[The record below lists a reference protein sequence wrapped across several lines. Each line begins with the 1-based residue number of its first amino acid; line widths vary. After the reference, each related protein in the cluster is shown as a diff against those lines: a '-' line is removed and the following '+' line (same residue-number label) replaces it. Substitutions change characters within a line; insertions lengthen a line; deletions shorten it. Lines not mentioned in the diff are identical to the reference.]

1 MSVLPG
7 GLRVCVES
15 VPQYGRGLAAVALT
29 VAAGGDDDPAGR
41 HGTAHLVEHLMFPRS
56 GGSSA
61 DPAGEGYAALVAGA
75 GGVCNAETHRDHT
88 VFHTTVPAELLPDA
102 LAWEAG
108 RLLGFAPTEAVIRTE
123 TDVIGEEIR
132 GAGDAGRY
140 WESALGA
147 LYPGSRDSFGTQAEL
162 AGITAGEVEAFFR
175 SHYTAPRMVLSV
187 VGDVDPA
194 RVMAVVREVF
204 GGVGVSR
211 AAGEF
216 RAAGE
221 SRAAVVARAAEGI
234 RVAGEVRAAE
244 EARVA
249 EAPRTARETRAAE
262 APRVTGEVR
271 LAEAPRAARESRAAE
286 EARAAGEVRTA
297 EQTRAAEAPR
307 AAKEIRAAE
316 APRVAGEV
324 RAAEE
329 ARVARGIRAAEQTH
343 AARKIRAAGEARVAE
358 APRTARETRA
368 AEAPR
373 AAAEILTA
381 PLPAARPGVAVGH
394 PLPDPVADRP
404 AYLAQA
410 VLAQVLGRSRLPA
423 LARSARDGHRLTSAT
438 VTCGYHGQWLASA
451 APDLTLAVLGRAPGT
466 EVGAAVDIWRS
477 VLRAV
482 ADGPLPEAEHR
493 RAVNSLL
500 VAWHR
505 QADSLPT
512 RAVALG
518 RDALLLPGS
527 AGPDA
532 LPAELRRTTPAEVA
546 AAARA
551 LLEGP
556 VTVTELASRAGTELA
571 PQKGTVG

>member
-56 GGSSA
+56 GGGSA

-88 VFHTTVPAELLPDA
+88 VFHTTVPAESLPDA
-102 LAWEAG
+102 LAWEAR
-108 RLLGFAPTEAVIRTE
+108 RLLGFAPTEGVIRTE

-147 LYPGSRDSFGTQAEL
+147 LYPGSRDSFGTAAEL

-175 SHYTAPRMVLSV
+175 AHYTAPRMVLSV

-194 RVMAVVREVF
+194 GVMGVVGEVF
-204 GGVGVSR
+204 RGVGMPGAAGEARTAEAARAAREIR
-211 AAGEF
+211 AAGE
-216 RAAGE
+216 G
-221 SRAAVVARAAEGI
+221 RAAE
-234 RVAGEVRAAE
+234 A
-244 EARVA
+244 
-249 EAPRTARETRAAE
+249 TRAAE
-262 APRVTGEVR
+262 QT
-271 LAEAPRAARESRAAE
+271 
-286 EARAAGEVRTA
+286 RTA
-297 EQTRAAEAPR
+297 TETGAAT
-307 AAKEIRAAE
+307 EIRAAE
-316 APRVAGEV
+316 APR
-324 RAAEE
+324 
-329 ARVARGIRAAEQTH
+329 
-343 AARKIRAAGEARVAE
+343 
-358 APRTARETRA
+358 TATETR
-368 AEAPR
+368 
-373 AAAEILTA
+373 TA

-404 AYLAQA
+404 DYLAQA

-482 ADGPLPEAEHR
+482 AEGPLPEAEHR

-518 RDALLLPGS
+518 RHALLLPGS

-556 VTVTELASRAGTELA
+556 VTVTELAPQADTEFA

>member
-1 MSVLPG
+1 MSPSVSVLPG

-56 GGSSA
+56 GREGSA

-108 RLLGFAPTEAVIRTE
+108 RLLGFAPTEDVIRTE

-147 LYPGSRDSFGTQAEL
+147 LYPGSRDSFGTAAEL

-175 SHYTAPRMVLSV
+175 AHYTAPRMVLSV

-204 GGVGVSR
+204 GGVGVTGV
-211 AAGEF
+211 AGE
-216 RAAGE
+216 
-221 SRAAVVARAAEGI
+221 ARAAEGI
-234 RVAGEVRAAE
+234 RA
-244 EARVA
+244 ARVA
-249 EAPRTARETRAAE
+249 
-262 APRVTGEVR
+262 RV
-271 LAEAPRAARESRAAE
+271 
-286 EARAAGEVRTA
+286 AGEVRTA
-297 EQTRAAEAPR
+297 EETRT
-307 AAKEIRAAE
+307 
-316 APRVAGEV
+316 AG
-324 RAAEE
+324 
-329 ARVARGIRAAEQTH
+329 QTH
-343 AARKIRAAGEARVAE
+343 TAR
-358 APRTARETRA
+358 APRTAT
-368 AEAPR
+368 
-373 AAAEILTA
+373 EIRTA

-394 PLPDPVADRP
+394 PLPDPVAERP

-556 VTVTELASRAGTELA
+556 VTVTELA
-571 PQKGTVG
+571 PQKGAVG

>member
-1 MSVLPG
+1 MSPKLSVLPG
-7 GLRVCVES
+7 GLRVCVEA

-56 GGSSA
+56 GREGPA
-61 DPAGEGYAALVAGA
+61 EPAGEGYAALVAGA
-75 GGVCNAETHRDHT
+75 GGICNAETHRDHT

-102 LAWEAG
+102 LSWEAS
-108 RLLGFAPTEAVIRTE
+108 RLLGFAPTEDVIRTE

-147 LYPGSRDSFGTQAEL
+147 LYPGSRDSFGTPAEL

-175 SHYTAPRMVLSV
+175 SHYTAPRMALSV

-194 RVMAVVREVF
+194 RVLAVVREVF
-204 GGVGVSR
+204 AGVGTPEGHASTGALPPPGAARPLPVARREIRREVR
-211 AAGEF
+211 AAGEI
-216 RAAGE
+216 RAAG
-221 SRAAVVARAAEGI
+221 VA
-234 RVAGEVRAAE
+234 
-244 EARVA
+244 
-249 EAPRTARETRAAE
+249 RTARE
-262 APRVTGEVR
+262 P
-271 LAEAPRAARESRAAE
+271 
-286 EARAAGEVRTA
+286 
-297 EQTRAAEAPR
+297 
-307 AAKEIRAAE
+307 
-316 APRVAGEV
+316 
-324 RAAEE
+324 
-329 ARVARGIRAAEQTH
+329 RAAEQTH
-343 AARKIRAAGEARVAE
+343 AAREIRTAEEARVAGVRTAEETRAAEQTHAAREPRAAEAPRSAREIRTAEAPRSAREPRTAREPRAAE
-358 APRTARETRA
+358 APRTAT
-368 AEAPR
+368 
-373 AAAEILTA
+373 EIRTA
-381 PLPAARPGVAVGH
+381 PLPAVRPGVAVGH

-404 AYLAQA
+404 AYLAHA
-410 VLAQVLGRSRLPA
+410 VLAQVLGRSRLSA
-423 LARSARDGHRLTSAT
+423 LARSVRDGHRLTSAT

-451 APDLTLAVLGRAPGT
+451 APDLTLAALGRAPGT

-518 RDALLLPGS
+518 RDALLLPRS

-532 LPAELRRTTPAEVA
+532 LPAELRRTTPAEVV

-556 VTVTELASRAGTELA
+556 VTVTELA

>member
-15 VPQYGRGLAAVALT
+15 VPQHGRGLAAVALT

-56 GGSSA
+56 GGGCA
-61 DPAGEGYAALVAGA
+61 DPTGEGFAALVAGA

-88 VFHTTVPAELLPDA
+88 VFHTTVPAESLPDA
-102 LAWEAG
+102 LAWEAR
-108 RLLGFAPTEAVIRTE
+108 RLLGFAPTEDVIRTE

-132 GAGDAGRY
+132 GAGDAGRS

-147 LYPGSRDSFGTQAEL
+147 LYPGSRDSFGTAAEL

-175 SHYTAPRMVLSV
+175 AHYTARRMVLSV

-194 RVMAVVREVF
+194 GVMAVVGEVF
-204 GGVGVSR
+204 GGVGVIR
-211 AAGEF
+211 VAGEF
-216 RAAGE
+216 RAAE
-221 SRAAVVARAAEGI
+221 
-234 RVAGEVRAAE
+234 
-244 EARVA
+244 
-249 EAPRTARETRAAE
+249 ETRAAGE
-262 APRVTGEVR
+262 PRP
-271 LAEAPRAARESRAAE
+271 AS
-286 EARAAGEVRTA
+286 
-297 EQTRAAEAPR
+297 
-307 AAKEIRAAE
+307 EIR
-316 APRVAGEV
+316 
-324 RAAEE
+324 
-329 ARVARGIRAAEQTH
+329 
-343 AARKIRAAGEARVAE
+343 
-358 APRTARETRA
+358 
-368 AEAPR
+368 
-373 AAAEILTA
+373 TA

-394 PLPDPVADRP
+394 PLPDAVADRP

-466 EVGAAVDIWRS
+466 EVDAAVGIWRS

-482 ADGPLPEAEHR
+482 AEGPLPEAEHR

-546 AAARA
+546 AAARV

-556 VTVTELASRAGTELA
+556 VTVTELAPQTRTVPAARARTVQPARADTELA

>member
-56 GGSSA
+56 GGGSA
-61 DPAGEGYAALVAGA
+61 DPTGEGYAALVAGA

-88 VFHTTVPAELLPDA
+88 VFHTTVPAESLPDA
-102 LAWEAG
+102 LAWEAR
-108 RLLGFAPTEAVIRTE
+108 RLLGFAPTEDVIRTE

-132 GAGDAGRY
+132 GAGDAGRS

-147 LYPGSRDSFGTQAEL
+147 LYPGSRDSFGTAAEL

-175 SHYTAPRMVLSV
+175 AHYTARRMVLSV

-194 RVMAVVREVF
+194 GVMAVVRAVF
-204 GGVGVSR
+204 AGVGV
-211 AAGEF
+211 
-216 RAAGE
+216 
-221 SRAAVVARAAEGI
+221 I
-234 RVAGEVRAAE
+234 RVAGEAGAAE
-244 EARVA
+244 
-249 EAPRTARETRAAE
+249 
-262 APRVTGEVR
+262 G
-271 LAEAPRAARESRAAE
+271 
-286 EARAAGEVRTA
+286 
-297 EQTRAAEAPR
+297 
-307 AAKEIRAAE
+307 
-316 APRVAGEV
+316 
-324 RAAEE
+324 
-329 ARVARGIRAAEQTH
+329 
-343 AARKIRAAGEARVAE
+343 IRAAGEARA
-358 APRTARETRA
+358 AREIR
-368 AEAPR
+368 
-373 AAAEILTA
+373 TA
-381 PLPAARPGVAVGH
+381 PLPSGRPGVAVGH

-466 EVGAAVDIWRS
+466 EVDAAVGIWRS

-482 ADGPLPEAEHR
+482 AEGPLPEAEHR

-556 VTVTELASRAGTELA
+556 ATVTELAPQARTVPTARAHTVLTARAGTELAPQARTVPIARAGTELA

>member
-56 GGSSA
+56 GGGSA
-61 DPAGEGYAALVAGA
+61 DPTGEGYAALVAGA

-88 VFHTTVPAELLPDA
+88 VFHTTVPAESLPDA
-102 LAWEAG
+102 LAWEAR
-108 RLLGFAPTEAVIRTE
+108 RLLGFAPTEDVIRTE

-132 GAGDAGRY
+132 GAGDAGRS

-147 LYPGSRDSFGTQAEL
+147 LYPGSRDSFGTAAEL

-175 SHYTAPRMVLSV
+175 AHYTARRMVLSV

-194 RVMAVVREVF
+194 GVMAVVRAVF
-204 GGVGVSR
+204 AGVGV
-211 AAGEF
+211 
-216 RAAGE
+216 
-221 SRAAVVARAAEGI
+221 I
-234 RVAGEVRAAE
+234 RVAGEAGAAE
-244 EARVA
+244 
-249 EAPRTARETRAAE
+249 
-262 APRVTGEVR
+262 G
-271 LAEAPRAARESRAAE
+271 
-286 EARAAGEVRTA
+286 
-297 EQTRAAEAPR
+297 
-307 AAKEIRAAE
+307 
-316 APRVAGEV
+316 
-324 RAAEE
+324 
-329 ARVARGIRAAEQTH
+329 
-343 AARKIRAAGEARVAE
+343 IRAAGEAR
-358 APRTARETRA
+358 TAREIR
-368 AEAPR
+368 
-373 AAAEILTA
+373 TA
-381 PLPAARPGVAVGH
+381 PLPSGRPGVAVGH

-466 EVGAAVDIWRS
+466 EVDAAVGIWRS

-482 ADGPLPEAEHR
+482 AEGPLPEAEHR

-556 VTVTELASRAGTELA
+556 ATVTELAPQARTVPTARAHTVLTARAGTELAPQARTVPIARAGTELA

>member
-1 MSVLPG
+1 MSPSVTVLPG

-56 GGSSA
+56 GREGSA

-108 RLLGFAPTEAVIRTE
+108 RLLGFAPTEDVIRTE

-147 LYPGSRDSFGTQAEL
+147 LYPGSRDSFGTTAEL

-175 SHYTAPRMVLSV
+175 AHYTAPRMVLSV

-194 RVMAVVREVF
+194 RVVAVVREVF
-204 GGVGVSR
+204 AGVVR
-211 AAGEF
+211 T
-216 RAAGE
+216 
-221 SRAAVVARAAEGI
+221 AEE
-234 RVAGEVRAAE
+234 ARAAE

-249 EAPRTARETRAAE
+249 GA
-262 APRVTGEVR
+262 
-271 LAEAPRAARESRAAE
+271 
-286 EARAAGEVRTA
+286 VRTA
-297 EQTRAAEAPR
+297 EETRA
-307 AAKEIRAAE
+307 
-316 APRVAGEV
+316 
-324 RAAEE
+324 
-329 ARVARGIRAAEQTH
+329 
-343 AARKIRAAGEARVAE
+343 AE

-373 AAAEILTA
+373 AATEIRTA

-394 PLPDPVADRP
+394 PLPDPVAERP

-505 QADSLPT
+505 QDDSLPT

-532 LPAELRRTTPAEVA
+532 LPAALRRTTPAEVA

-556 VTVTELASRAGTELA
+556 VTVTELA

>member
-1 MSVLPG
+1 MSPSVSVLPG

-56 GGSSA
+56 GREGSA

-108 RLLGFAPTEAVIRTE
+108 RLLGFAPTEDVIRTE

-147 LYPGSRDSFGTQAEL
+147 LYPGSRDSFGTAAEL

-175 SHYTAPRMVLSV
+175 AHYTAPRMVLSV

-204 GGVGVSR
+204 GGVGVIGVAGVARVAEGIR
-211 AAGEF
+211 AA
-216 RAAGE
+216 RVARVAGE
-221 SRAAVVARAAEGI
+221 SRTAEQTHAAREIRAVGKI
-234 RVAGEVRAAE
+234 RTAE
-244 EARVA
+244 EARTA
-249 EAPRTARETRAAE
+249 EAPRTARDI
-262 APRVTGEVR
+262 
-271 LAEAPRAARESRAAE
+271 
-286 EARAAGEVRTA
+286 RTA
-297 EQTRAAEAPR
+297 EQTHTARAPR
-307 AAKEIRAAE
+307 AATEIR
-316 APRVAGEV
+316 
-324 RAAEE
+324 
-329 ARVARGIRAAEQTH
+329 
-343 AARKIRAAGEARVAE
+343 
-358 APRTARETRA
+358 
-368 AEAPR
+368 
-373 AAAEILTA
+373 TA

-532 LPAELRRTTPAEVA
+532 LPAELRRTTPAEVS

-556 VTVTELASRAGTELA
+556 VTVTELA

>member
-1 MSVLPG
+1 MTPSVTVLPG

-56 GGSSA
+56 GREGSA

-108 RLLGFAPTEAVIRTE
+108 RLLGFAPTEDVIRTE

-147 LYPGSRDSFGTQAEL
+147 LYPGSRDSFGTAAEL

-175 SHYTAPRMVLSV
+175 AHYTAPRMVLSV

-204 GGVGVSR
+204 GGVGVIGVAGEAR
-211 AAGEF
+211 AAG
-216 RAAGE
+216 
-221 SRAAVVARAAEGI
+221 VA
-234 RVAGEVRAAE
+234 RVAGEVRT
-244 EARVA
+244 A
-249 EAPRTARETRAAE
+249 EAPRTARD
-262 APRVTGEVR
+262 
-271 LAEAPRAARESRAAE
+271 
-286 EARAAGEVRTA
+286 
-297 EQTRAAEAPR
+297 
-307 AAKEIRAAE
+307 
-316 APRVAGEV
+316 
-324 RAAEE
+324 
-329 ARVARGIRAAEQTH
+329 IRAAEQTH
-343 AARKIRAAGEARVAE
+343 AARETRTAGETH
-358 APRTARETRA
+358 TARAPRA

-373 AAAEILTA
+373 AATEIRTA

-394 PLPDPVADRP
+394 PLPDPVAERP

-556 VTVTELASRAGTELA
+556 VTVTELA

>member
-56 GGSSA
+56 GREGSA

-108 RLLGFAPTEAVIRTE
+108 RLLGFAPTEDVIRTE

-147 LYPGSRDSFGTQAEL
+147 LYPGSRDSFGTAAEL

-175 SHYTAPRMVLSV
+175 AHYTAPRMVLSV

-204 GGVGVSR
+204 GGVGVIGVAGEARVAEGIR
-211 AAGEF
+211 AA
-216 RAAGE
+216 RVARVAGE
-221 SRAAVVARAAEGI
+221 SRTAEQTHAAREIRAVGKI
-234 RVAGEVRAAE
+234 RTAE
-244 EARVA
+244 EARTA
-249 EAPRTARETRAAE
+249 EAPRTARDI
-262 APRVTGEVR
+262 
-271 LAEAPRAARESRAAE
+271 
-286 EARAAGEVRTA
+286 RTA
-297 EQTRAAEAPR
+297 EQTHTARAHRAAT
-307 AAKEIRAAE
+307 EIR
-316 APRVAGEV
+316 
-324 RAAEE
+324 
-329 ARVARGIRAAEQTH
+329 
-343 AARKIRAAGEARVAE
+343 
-358 APRTARETRA
+358 
-368 AEAPR
+368 
-373 AAAEILTA
+373 TA

-394 PLPDPVADRP
+394 PLPDPVAERP

-518 RDALLLPGS
+518 RDALLLPVS

-532 LPAELRRTTPAEVA
+532 LPAELRHTTPAEVS

-556 VTVTELASRAGTELA
+556 VTVTELA

>member
-29 VAAGGDDDPAGR
+29 VAAGGDDSPAGR

-61 DPAGEGYAALVAGA
+61 GPAGEGYAALVAGA

-108 RLLGFAPTEAVIRTE
+108 RLLGFAPTEDVIRTE

-204 GGVGVSR
+204 GGVGVPR
-211 AAGEF
+211 AAGEL
-216 RAAGE
+216 RVAGE

-234 RVAGEVRAAE
+234 RVAGEVRAA
-244 EARVA
+244 
-249 EAPRTARETRAAE
+249 
-262 APRVTGEVR
+262 
-271 LAEAPRAARESRAAE
+271 
-286 EARAAGEVRTA
+286 
-297 EQTRAAEAPR
+297 
-307 AAKEIRAAE
+307 
-316 APRVAGEV
+316 
-324 RAAEE
+324 
-329 ARVARGIRAAEQTH
+329 
-343 AARKIRAAGEARVAE
+343 GEARV
-358 APRTARETRA
+358 

-556 VTVTELASRAGTELA
+556 VTVTELASQAVTIPVAQAGTELA

>member
-56 GGSSA
+56 GGNSA
-61 DPAGEGYAALVAGA
+61 GPAGEGYAALVAGA

-108 RLLGFAPTEAVIRTE
+108 RLLDFAPTEAVIRTE

-147 LYPGSRDSFGTQAEL
+147 LYPGSRDSFGTAAEL

-204 GGVGVSR
+204 GGVGVPR
-211 AAGEF
+211 AAGEL
-216 RAAGE
+216 RVAGE

-234 RVAGEVRAAE
+234 RVAGEVR
-244 EARVA
+244 
-249 EAPRTARETRAAE
+249 TAE

-271 LAEAPRAARESRAAE
+271 
-286 EARAAGEVRTA
+286 V
-297 EQTRAAEAPR
+297 
-307 AAKEIRAAE
+307 
-316 APRVAGEV
+316 
-324 RAAEE
+324 AEE

-358 APRTARETRA
+358 APRTARET
-368 AEAPR
+368 R

-451 APDLTLAVLGRAPGT
+451 APDLTLAVLGRASGT

>member
-15 VPQYGRGLAAVALT
+15 VPQYGRGLAAVALM

-61 DPAGEGYAALVAGA
+61 GPAGEGYAALVAGA

-147 LYPGSRDSFGTQAEL
+147 LYPGSRDSFGTAAEL

-204 GGVGVSR
+204 GGVGVPR
-211 AAGEF
+211 AAGEL
-216 RAAGE
+216 RVAGE

-234 RVAGEVRAAE
+234 RVAGEVR
-244 EARVA
+244 
-249 EAPRTARETRAAE
+249 
-262 APRVTGEVR
+262 
-271 LAEAPRAARESRAAE
+271 LAEAPRAAREIRAAE

-358 APRTARETRA
+358 APRTARET
-368 AEAPR
+368 R

-556 VTVTELASRAGTELA
+556 VTVTELASQAGTELA

>member
-56 GGSSA
+56 GGGSA

-88 VFHTTVPAELLPDA
+88 VFHTTVPAESLPDA
-102 LAWEAG
+102 LAWEAR
-108 RLLGFAPTEAVIRTE
+108 RLLGFAPTEDVIRTE

-147 LYPGSRDSFGTQAEL
+147 LYPGSRDSFGTAAEL

-175 SHYTAPRMVLSV
+175 AHYTAPRMVLSV

-194 RVMAVVREVF
+194 GVMGVVGEVF
-204 GGVGVSR
+204 RGVGMP
-211 AAGEF
+211 G
-216 RAAGE
+216 
-221 SRAAVVARAAEGI
+221 
-234 RVAGEVRAAE
+234 
-244 EARVA
+244 
-249 EAPRTARETRAAE
+249 
-262 APRVTGEVR
+262 
-271 LAEAPRAARESRAAE
+271 
-286 EARAAGEVRTA
+286 AAGEVRTA
-297 EQTRAAEAPR
+297 EATRAARETRAAGEGRAAEQTRTATEIRAAEAARAARETRAAGEARTGEAARAAGEARTGEAARAARETRAAEETRTAR
-307 AAKEIRAAE
+307 ETRTATEIRAAE
-316 APRVAGEV
+316 APR
-324 RAAEE
+324 
-329 ARVARGIRAAEQTH
+329 
-343 AARKIRAAGEARVAE
+343 
-358 APRTARETRA
+358 TATETR
-368 AEAPR
+368 
-373 AAAEILTA
+373 TA

-482 ADGPLPEAEHR
+482 AEGPLPEAEHR

-556 VTVTELASRAGTELA
+556 VTVTELAPQADTELA

>member
-15 VPQYGRGLAAVALT
+15 VPQYERGLAAVALT

-56 GGSSA
+56 GREGSA

-108 RLLGFAPTEAVIRTE
+108 RLLGFAPTEDVIRTE

-147 LYPGSRDSFGTQAEL
+147 LYPGSRDSFGTAAEL

-175 SHYTAPRMVLSV
+175 AHYTAPRMVLSV

-204 GGVGVSR
+204 GGVGVIGVAGEARVAEGIR
-211 AAGEF
+211 AA
-216 RAAGE
+216 RVARVAGE
-221 SRAAVVARAAEGI
+221 SRTAEQTHAAREIRAVGKI
-234 RVAGEVRAAE
+234 RTAE
-244 EARVA
+244 EARTA
-249 EAPRTARETRAAE
+249 EAPRTARDI
-262 APRVTGEVR
+262 
-271 LAEAPRAARESRAAE
+271 
-286 EARAAGEVRTA
+286 RTA
-297 EQTRAAEAPR
+297 EQTHTARAHRAAT
-307 AAKEIRAAE
+307 EIR
-316 APRVAGEV
+316 
-324 RAAEE
+324 
-329 ARVARGIRAAEQTH
+329 
-343 AARKIRAAGEARVAE
+343 
-358 APRTARETRA
+358 
-368 AEAPR
+368 
-373 AAAEILTA
+373 TA

-532 LPAELRRTTPAEVA
+532 LPAELRRTTPAEVS

-556 VTVTELASRAGTELA
+556 VTVTELA

>member
-1 MSVLPG
+1 MTVLPG

-56 GGSSA
+56 GREGSA

-108 RLLGFAPTEAVIRTE
+108 RLLGFAPTEDVIRTE

-147 LYPGSRDSFGTQAEL
+147 LYPGSRDSFGTAAEL

-175 SHYTAPRMVLSV
+175 AHYTAPRMVLSV

-194 RVMAVVREVF
+194 RVVAVVREVF
-204 GGVGVSR
+204 AGVVPT
-211 AAGEF
+211 
-216 RAAGE
+216 
-221 SRAAVVARAAEGI
+221 AE
-234 RVAGEVRAAE
+234 
-244 EARVA
+244 
-249 EAPRTARETRAAE
+249 ETRAAE
-262 APRVTGEVR
+262 APRT
-271 LAEAPRAARESRAAE
+271 AR
-286 EARAAGEVRTA
+286 GI
-297 EQTRAAEAPR
+297 RAAEAPR
-307 AAKEIRAAE
+307 AATEIR
-316 APRVAGEV
+316 
-324 RAAEE
+324 
-329 ARVARGIRAAEQTH
+329 
-343 AARKIRAAGEARVAE
+343 
-358 APRTARETRA
+358 
-368 AEAPR
+368 
-373 AAAEILTA
+373 TA
-381 PLPAARPGVAVGH
+381 PLPAGRPGVAVGH

-410 VLAQVLGRSRLPA
+410 VLAQVLGRSRLPV
-423 LARSARDGHRLTSAT
+423 LARSVRDGHRLTSAT

-556 VTVTELASRAGTELA
+556 VTVTELA

>member
-56 GGSSA
+56 GREGSA

-108 RLLGFAPTEAVIRTE
+108 RLLGFAPTEDVIRTE

-204 GGVGVSR
+204 GGVGEPR

-271 LAEAPRAARESRAAE
+271 LAEAPRAAREIRAAE
-286 EARAAGEVRTA
+286 EARAAGEVRL
-297 EQTRAAEAPR
+297 AEAPR
-307 AAKEIRAAE
+307 AAREI
-316 APRVAGEV
+316 

-329 ARVARGIRAAEQTH
+329 ARVAGEVRAAEQTH
-343 AARKIRAAGEARVAE
+343 AARKIRAAGEARV
-358 APRTARETRA
+358 

-556 VTVTELASRAGTELA
+556 VTVTELASQAGTELA

>member
-1 MSVLPG
+1 MSPSVTVLPG

-56 GGSSA
+56 GREGSA

-108 RLLGFAPTEAVIRTE
+108 RLLGFAPTEDVIRTE

-147 LYPGSRDSFGTQAEL
+147 LYPGSRDSFGTAAEL

-175 SHYTAPRMVLSV
+175 AHYTAPRMVLSV

-194 RVMAVVREVF
+194 RVVAVVREVF
-204 GGVGVSR
+204 AGVVPT
-211 AAGEF
+211 
-216 RAAGE
+216 
-221 SRAAVVARAAEGI
+221 AE
-234 RVAGEVRAAE
+234 
-244 EARVA
+244 
-249 EAPRTARETRAAE
+249 ETRAAE
-262 APRVTGEVR
+262 APRT
-271 LAEAPRAARESRAAE
+271 AR
-286 EARAAGEVRTA
+286 GI
-297 EQTRAAEAPR
+297 RAAEAPR
-307 AAKEIRAAE
+307 AATEIR
-316 APRVAGEV
+316 
-324 RAAEE
+324 
-329 ARVARGIRAAEQTH
+329 
-343 AARKIRAAGEARVAE
+343 
-358 APRTARETRA
+358 
-368 AEAPR
+368 
-373 AAAEILTA
+373 TA
-381 PLPAARPGVAVGH
+381 PLPAGRPGVAVGH

-410 VLAQVLGRSRLPA
+410 VLAQVLGRSRLPV
-423 LARSARDGHRLTSAT
+423 LARSVRDGHRLTSAT

-556 VTVTELASRAGTELA
+556 VTVTELA

>member
-1 MSVLPG
+1 MSPSVTVLPG

-56 GGSSA
+56 GREGSA

-108 RLLGFAPTEAVIRTE
+108 RLLGFAPTEDVIRTE
-123 TDVIGEEIR
+123 TDVVGEEIR

-147 LYPGSRDSFGTQAEL
+147 LYPGSRDSFGTAAEL

-175 SHYTAPRMVLSV
+175 AHYTAPRMVLSV

-194 RVMAVVREVF
+194 RVMALVGEVF
-204 GGVGVSR
+204 GGVGV
-211 AAGEF
+211 F
-216 RAAGE
+216 
-221 SRAAVVARAAEGI
+221 
-234 RVAGEVRAAE
+234 RVAGEIPAAGEARAAE

-249 EAPRTARETRAAE
+249 
-262 APRVTGEVR
+262 
-271 LAEAPRAARESRAAE
+271 
-286 EARAAGEVRTA
+286 GEVRTA
-297 EQTRAAEAPR
+297 EET
-307 AAKEIRAAE
+307 
-316 APRVAGEV
+316 
-324 RAAEE
+324 
-329 ARVARGIRAAEQTH
+329 RAAEQTH
-343 AARKIRAAGEARVAE
+343 AARET
-358 APRTARETRA
+358 RTAGQTHTAR
-368 AEAPR
+368 APR
-373 AAAEILTA
+373 AATEIRTA

-493 RAVNSLL
+493 RAANSLL

-556 VTVTELASRAGTELA
+556 VTVTELASQAVTIPVAQAGTELA

>member
-1 MSVLPG
+1 MSPSVSVLPG

-56 GGSSA
+56 GGGSA
-61 DPAGEGYAALVAGA
+61 DPTGEGYAALVAGA

-88 VFHTTVPAELLPDA
+88 VFHTTVPAESLPDA
-102 LAWEAG
+102 LAWEAR
-108 RLLGFAPTEAVIRTE
+108 RLLGFAPTEDVIRTE

-132 GAGDAGRY
+132 GAGDAGRS

-147 LYPGSRDSFGTQAEL
+147 LYPGSRDSFGTAAEL

-175 SHYTAPRMVLSV
+175 AHYTARRMVLSV

-194 RVMAVVREVF
+194 GVMAVVRAVF
-204 GGVGVSR
+204 AGVGV
-211 AAGEF
+211 
-216 RAAGE
+216 
-221 SRAAVVARAAEGI
+221 I
-234 RVAGEVRAAE
+234 RVAGEAGAAE
-244 EARVA
+244 
-249 EAPRTARETRAAE
+249 
-262 APRVTGEVR
+262 G
-271 LAEAPRAARESRAAE
+271 
-286 EARAAGEVRTA
+286 
-297 EQTRAAEAPR
+297 
-307 AAKEIRAAE
+307 
-316 APRVAGEV
+316 
-324 RAAEE
+324 
-329 ARVARGIRAAEQTH
+329 
-343 AARKIRAAGEARVAE
+343 IRAAGEAR
-358 APRTARETRA
+358 TAREIR
-368 AEAPR
+368 
-373 AAAEILTA
+373 TA
-381 PLPAARPGVAVGH
+381 PLPSGRPGVAVGH

-466 EVGAAVDIWRS
+466 EVDAAVGIWRS

-482 ADGPLPEAEHR
+482 AEGPLPEAEHR

-556 VTVTELASRAGTELA
+556 ATVTELAPQARTVPTARAHTVLTARAGTELAPQARTVPIARAGTELA

>member
-61 DPAGEGYAALVAGA
+61 GPAGEGYAALVAGA

-108 RLLGFAPTEAVIRTE
+108 RLLGFAPTEDVIRTE
-123 TDVIGEEIR
+123 TGVIGEEIR

-147 LYPGSRDSFGTQAEL
+147 LYPGSRDSFGTAAEL

-204 GGVGVSR
+204 GGVGVPR
-211 AAGEF
+211 AAGEL
-216 RAAGE
+216 RVAGE

-234 RVAGEVRAAE
+234 RVAGEVR
-244 EARVA
+244 
-249 EAPRTARETRAAE
+249 TAE

-271 LAEAPRAARESRAAE
+271 LAEAPRAAREIRAAE

-307 AAKEIRAAE
+307 AAREIRAAE
-316 APRVAGEV
+316 ARRVVGEV
-324 RAAEE
+324 RVAEE

-358 APRTARETRA
+358 APRTARET
-368 AEAPR
+368 R

-451 APDLTLAVLGRAPGT
+451 APDLTLAVLGRASGT

-556 VTVTELASRAGTELA
+556 VTVTELASQAVTIPVAQAGTELA

>member
-56 GGSSA
+56 GGGSA

-88 VFHTTVPAELLPDA
+88 VFHTTVPAESLPDA
-102 LAWEAG
+102 LAWEAR
-108 RLLGFAPTEAVIRTE
+108 RLLGFAPTEGVIRTE

-147 LYPGSRDSFGTQAEL
+147 LYPGSRDSFGTAAEL

-175 SHYTAPRMVLSV
+175 AHYTAPRMVLSV

-194 RVMAVVREVF
+194 GVMGVVGEVF
-204 GGVGVSR
+204 RGVGMPGAAGEARTAEAARAAREIR
-211 AAGEF
+211 AAGEA
-216 RAAGE
+216 RTGE
-221 SRAAVVARAAEGI
+221 AARAAREI
-234 RVAGEVRAAE
+234 RA
-244 EARVA
+244 
-249 EAPRTARETRAAE
+249 
-262 APRVTGEVR
+262 
-271 LAEAPRAARESRAAE
+271 AEAPRAARET
-286 EARAAGEVRTA
+286 RAAGEARTAEAPPAAGATRAA
-297 EQTRAAEAPR
+297 EQTRTAT
-307 AAKEIRAAE
+307 EIRAAE
-316 APRVAGEV
+316 APR
-324 RAAEE
+324 
-329 ARVARGIRAAEQTH
+329 
-343 AARKIRAAGEARVAE
+343 
-358 APRTARETRA
+358 TATETR
-368 AEAPR
+368 
-373 AAAEILTA
+373 TA

-482 ADGPLPEAEHR
+482 AEGPLPEAEHR

-518 RDALLLPGS
+518 RHALLLPGS

-556 VTVTELASRAGTELA
+556 VTVTELAPQADTELA

>member
-56 GGSSA
+56 GGGSA
-61 DPAGEGYAALVAGA
+61 DPTGEGYAALVAGA

-88 VFHTTVPAELLPDA
+88 VFHTTVPAESLPEA
-102 LAWEAG
+102 LAWEAR
-108 RLLGFAPTEAVIRTE
+108 RLLGFAPTEDVIRTE

-132 GAGDAGRY
+132 GAGDTGRS

-147 LYPGSRDSFGTQAEL
+147 LYPGSRDSFGTAAEL

-175 SHYTAPRMVLSV
+175 AHYTAPRMALSV

-194 RVMAVVREVF
+194 GVMAVVGEVF
-204 GGVGVSR
+204 GGVGVIRVAGKAGAAEGIPAAGEARSAEEIRAVRETR
-211 AAGEF
+211 AAGE
-216 RAAGE
+216 
-221 SRAAVVARAAEGI
+221 
-234 RVAGEVRAAE
+234 
-244 EARVA
+244 
-249 EAPRTARETRAAE
+249 PRTARE
-262 APRVTGEVR
+262 
-271 LAEAPRAARESRAAE
+271 
-286 EARAAGEVRTA
+286 
-297 EQTRAAEAPR
+297 
-307 AAKEIRAAE
+307 IR
-316 APRVAGEV
+316 
-324 RAAEE
+324 
-329 ARVARGIRAAEQTH
+329 
-343 AARKIRAAGEARVAE
+343 
-358 APRTARETRA
+358 
-368 AEAPR
+368 
-373 AAAEILTA
+373 TA

-466 EVGAAVDIWRS
+466 EVDAAVGIWRS

-482 ADGPLPEAEHR
+482 AEGPLPEAEHR

-556 VTVTELASRAGTELA
+556 VTVTELAPQARTLPTARAGTVQPARADTELA

>member
-1 MSVLPG
+1 MTVLPG

-56 GGSSA
+56 GREGSA

-108 RLLGFAPTEAVIRTE
+108 RLLGFAPTEDVIRTE

-147 LYPGSRDSFGTQAEL
+147 LYPGSRDSFGTAAEL

-175 SHYTAPRMVLSV
+175 AHYTAPRMVLSV

-194 RVMAVVREVF
+194 RVVAVVREVF
-204 GGVGVSR
+204 AGVV
-211 AAGEF
+211 
-216 RAAGE
+216 
-221 SRAAVVARAAEGI
+221 
-234 RVAGEVRAAE
+234 
-244 EARVA
+244 
-249 EAPRTARETRAAE
+249 RTAEETRAAE
-262 APRVTGEVR
+262 APRTE
-271 LAEAPRAARESRAAE
+271 REIRAAE
-286 EARAAGEVRTA
+286 EARAAT
-297 EQTRAAEAPR
+297 
-307 AAKEIRAAE
+307 EIR
-316 APRVAGEV
+316 
-324 RAAEE
+324 
-329 ARVARGIRAAEQTH
+329 
-343 AARKIRAAGEARVAE
+343 
-358 APRTARETRA
+358 
-368 AEAPR
+368 
-373 AAAEILTA
+373 TA

-394 PLPDPVADRP
+394 PLPDPVAERP

-532 LPAELRRTTPAEVA
+532 LPAALRHTTRAEVA
-546 AAARA
+546 AAART

-556 VTVTELASRAGTELA
+556 VTVTELA

>member
-1 MSVLPG
+1 MGVIG
-7 GLRVCVES
+7 
-15 VPQYGRGLAAVALT
+15 
-29 VAAGGDDDPAGR
+29 
-41 HGTAHLVEHLMFPRS
+41 
-56 GGSSA
+56 
-61 DPAGEGYAALVAGA
+61 VAGVA
-75 GGVCNAETHRDHT
+75 
-88 VFHTTVPAELLPDA
+88 
-102 LAWEAG
+102 
-108 RLLGFAPTEAVIRTE
+108 
-123 TDVIGEEIR
+123 
-132 GAGDAGRY
+132 
-140 WESALGA
+140 
-147 LYPGSRDSFGTQAEL
+147 
-162 AGITAGEVEAFFR
+162 
-175 SHYTAPRMVLSV
+175 
-187 VGDVDPA
+187 
-194 RVMAVVREVF
+194 
-204 GGVGVSR
+204 
-211 AAGEF
+211 
-216 RAAGE
+216 
-221 SRAAVVARAAEGI
+221 RAAVVAR
-234 RVAGEVRAAE
+234 V
-244 EARVA
+244 
-249 EAPRTARETRAAE
+249 
-262 APRVTGEVR
+262 
-271 LAEAPRAARESRAAE
+271 
-286 EARAAGEVRTA
+286 AGEVRTA
-297 EQTRAAEAPR
+297 EEPRAAEQTRAAREIRAAEAPR
-307 AAKEIRAAE
+307 AATEIR
-316 APRVAGEV
+316 
-324 RAAEE
+324 
-329 ARVARGIRAAEQTH
+329 
-343 AARKIRAAGEARVAE
+343 
-358 APRTARETRA
+358 
-368 AEAPR
+368 
-373 AAAEILTA
+373 TA

-394 PLPDPVADRP
+394 PLPDPVAERP

-532 LPAELRRTTPAEVA
+532 LPAELRRTTPAEVS

-556 VTVTELASRAGTELA
+556 VTVTELA

>member
-1 MSVLPG
+1 MTVLPG

-56 GGSSA
+56 GREGSA

-108 RLLGFAPTEAVIRTE
+108 RLLGFAPTEDVIRTE

-147 LYPGSRDSFGTQAEL
+147 LYPGSRDSFGTAAEL

-175 SHYTAPRMVLSV
+175 AHYTAPRMVLSV

-194 RVMAVVREVF
+194 RVVAVVREVF
-204 GGVGVSR
+204 
-211 AAGEF
+211 AG
-216 RAAGE
+216 
-221 SRAAVVARAAEGI
+221 AVRTAEEARAAEAPRTAREI
-234 RVAGEVRAAE
+234 RAAEAPRTAREIRAAEAPRTAE

-249 EAPRTARETRAAE
+249 GAVRTAEEARAAEAPRTGRETRAAE
-262 APRVTGEVR
+262 APR
-271 LAEAPRAARESRAAE
+271 
-286 EARAAGEVRTA
+286 TA
-297 EQTRAAEAPR
+297 T
-307 AAKEIRAAE
+307 EIR
-316 APRVAGEV
+316 
-324 RAAEE
+324 
-329 ARVARGIRAAEQTH
+329 
-343 AARKIRAAGEARVAE
+343 
-358 APRTARETRA
+358 
-368 AEAPR
+368 
-373 AAAEILTA
+373 TA

-546 AAARA
+546 AAART

-556 VTVTELASRAGTELA
+556 VTVTELA

>member
-102 LAWEAG
+102 LSWEAG
-108 RLLGFAPTEAVIRTE
+108 RLLGFAPTEDVIRTE
-123 TDVIGEEIR
+123 TDVIAEEIR

-147 LYPGSRDSFGTQAEL
+147 LYPGSRDSFGTPAEL

-204 GGVGVSR
+204 
-211 AAGEF
+211 AG
-216 RAAGE
+216 
-221 SRAAVVARAAEGI
+221 VARTAE
-234 RVAGEVRAAE
+234 
-244 EARVA
+244 
-249 EAPRTARETRAAE
+249 ETRAAE
-262 APRVTGEVR
+262 APRTER
-271 LAEAPRAARESRAAE
+271 EPR
-286 EARAAGEVRTA
+286 T
-297 EQTRAAEAPR
+297 T
-307 AAKEIRAAE
+307 
-316 APRVAGEV
+316 
-324 RAAEE
+324 
-329 ARVARGIRAAEQTH
+329 EQTH
-343 AARKIRAAGEARVAE
+343 AAREPRPAE
-358 APRTARETRA
+358 APRTVT
-368 AEAPR
+368 
-373 AAAEILTA
+373 EIRTA

-394 PLPDPVADRP
+394 PLPDPVAERP

-410 VLAQVLGRSRLPA
+410 VLAQVLGRSRLPE
-423 LARSARDGHRLTSAT
+423 LARSARDGRRLTSAT

-512 RAVALG
+512 RVVALG

-556 VTVTELASRAGTELA
+556 VTVTELA

>member
-29 VAAGGDDDPAGR
+29 VAAGGGDDPAGR

-61 DPAGEGYAALVAGA
+61 GPAGEGYAALVAGA

-108 RLLGFAPTEAVIRTE
+108 RLLGFAPTEDVIRTE
-123 TDVIGEEIR
+123 TGVIGEEIR

-204 GGVGVSR
+204 GGVGVPR
-211 AAGEF
+211 AAGEL
-216 RAAGE
+216 RVAGE

-234 RVAGEVRAAE
+234 RVAGEVRT
-244 EARVA
+244 A
-249 EAPRTARETRAAE
+249 EAPRI
-262 APRVTGEVR
+262 TGEVS
-271 LAEAPRAARESRAAE
+271 LAEAPRAAREIRAAE

-297 EQTRAAEAPR
+297 EQTRAAE
-307 AAKEIRAAE
+307 
-316 APRVAGEV
+316 
-324 RAAEE
+324 E
-329 ARVARGIRAAEQTH
+329 ARVARGIRAAGQTH

-358 APRTARETRA
+358 APRTARET
-368 AEAPR
+368 R

-518 RDALLLPGS
+518 REALLLPGS

-556 VTVTELASRAGTELA
+556 VTVTELASQAVTIPVAQAGTELA

>member
-56 GGSSA
+56 GGGSA
-61 DPAGEGYAALVAGA
+61 DPTGEGHAALVAGA

-88 VFHTTVPAELLPDA
+88 VFHTTVPAESLPDA
-102 LAWEAG
+102 LAWEAR
-108 RLLGFAPTEAVIRTE
+108 RLLGFAPTEDVIRTE

-132 GAGDAGRY
+132 GAGDAGRS

-147 LYPGSRDSFGTQAEL
+147 LYPGSRDSFGTAAEL

-175 SHYTAPRMVLSV
+175 AHYTARRMVLSV

-194 RVMAVVREVF
+194 GVMAVVRAVF
-204 GGVGVSR
+204 AGVGVIR
-211 AAGEF
+211 VAGE
-216 RAAGE
+216 AG
-221 SRAAVVARAAEGI
+221 AAEGI
-234 RVAGEVRAAE
+234 RAAGE
-244 EARVA
+244 
-249 EAPRTARETRAAE
+249 PRTARE
-262 APRVTGEVR
+262 
-271 LAEAPRAARESRAAE
+271 
-286 EARAAGEVRTA
+286 
-297 EQTRAAEAPR
+297 
-307 AAKEIRAAE
+307 IR
-316 APRVAGEV
+316 
-324 RAAEE
+324 
-329 ARVARGIRAAEQTH
+329 
-343 AARKIRAAGEARVAE
+343 
-358 APRTARETRA
+358 
-368 AEAPR
+368 
-373 AAAEILTA
+373 TA
-381 PLPAARPGVAVGH
+381 PLPSGRPGVAVGH

-466 EVGAAVDIWRS
+466 EVDAAVGIWRS

-482 ADGPLPEAEHR
+482 AEGPLPEAEHR

-556 VTVTELASRAGTELA
+556 ATVTELAPQARTVPTARAHTVLTARAGTELA

>member
-61 DPAGEGYAALVAGA
+61 GPAGEGYAALVAGA

-108 RLLGFAPTEAVIRTE
+108 RLLGFAPTEDVIRTE
-123 TDVIGEEIR
+123 TGVIGEEIR

-147 LYPGSRDSFGTQAEL
+147 LYPGSRDSFGTAAEL

-204 GGVGVSR
+204 GGVGVPR
-211 AAGEF
+211 AAGEL
-216 RAAGE
+216 RVAGE

-234 RVAGEVRAAE
+234 RVAGEVR
-244 EARVA
+244 
-249 EAPRTARETRAAE
+249 TAE

-271 LAEAPRAARESRAAE
+271 LAEAPRAAREIRAAE

-307 AAKEIRAAE
+307 AAREI
-316 APRVAGEV
+316 

-329 ARVARGIRAAEQTH
+329 ARVAGEVRAAEQTH

-423 LARSARDGHRLTSAT
+423 LARSARDGHRLTSAA

-556 VTVTELASRAGTELA
+556 VTVTELASQAGTELA

>member
-1 MSVLPG
+1 MSPSVSVLPG

-56 GGSSA
+56 GREGSA

-108 RLLGFAPTEAVIRTE
+108 RLLGFAPTEDVIRTE

-147 LYPGSRDSFGTQAEL
+147 LYPGSRDSFGTAAEL

-175 SHYTAPRMVLSV
+175 AHYTAPRMVLSV

-204 GGVGVSR
+204 GGVGVIGV
-211 AAGEF
+211 AGV
-216 RAAGE
+216 A
-221 SRAAVVARAAEGI
+221 RAAVVAR
-234 RVAGEVRAAE
+234 V
-244 EARVA
+244 
-249 EAPRTARETRAAE
+249 
-262 APRVTGEVR
+262 
-271 LAEAPRAARESRAAE
+271 
-286 EARAAGEVRTA
+286 AGEVRTA
-297 EQTRAAEAPR
+297 EEPRAAEQTRAAREIRAAEAPR
-307 AAKEIRAAE
+307 AATEIR
-316 APRVAGEV
+316 
-324 RAAEE
+324 
-329 ARVARGIRAAEQTH
+329 
-343 AARKIRAAGEARVAE
+343 
-358 APRTARETRA
+358 
-368 AEAPR
+368 
-373 AAAEILTA
+373 TA

-394 PLPDPVADRP
+394 PLPDPVAERP

-518 RDALLLPGS
+518 RDALLLPVS

-532 LPAELRRTTPAEVA
+532 LPAELRRTTPAEVS

-556 VTVTELASRAGTELA
+556 VTVTELA

>member
-1 MSVLPG
+1 MSPSVSVLPG

-56 GGSSA
+56 GGGSA
-61 DPAGEGYAALVAGA
+61 DPTGEGYAALVAGA

-88 VFHTTVPAELLPDA
+88 VFHTTVPAESLPDA
-102 LAWEAG
+102 LAWEAR
-108 RLLGFAPTEAVIRTE
+108 RLLGFAPTEDVIRTE

-132 GAGDAGRY
+132 GAGDAGRS

-147 LYPGSRDSFGTQAEL
+147 LYPGSRDSFGTAAEL

-175 SHYTAPRMVLSV
+175 AHYTARRMVLSV

-194 RVMAVVREVF
+194 GVMAVVRAVF
-204 GGVGVSR
+204 AGVGVIR
-211 AAGEF
+211 VAGE
-216 RAAGE
+216 AG
-221 SRAAVVARAAEGI
+221 AAEGI
-234 RVAGEVRAAE
+234 RAAGEA
-244 EARVA
+244 
-249 EAPRTARETRAAE
+249 
-262 APRVTGEVR
+262 
-271 LAEAPRAARESRAAE
+271 RAAE
-286 EARAAGEVRTA
+286 EARAAGEIRTA
-297 EQTRAAEAPR
+297 
-307 AAKEIRAAE
+307 
-316 APRVAGEV
+316 GE
-324 RAAEE
+324 
-329 ARVARGIRAAEQTH
+329 
-343 AARKIRAAGEARVAE
+343 
-358 APRTARETRA
+358 PRTARE
-368 AEAPR
+368 
-373 AAAEILTA
+373 IHTA
-381 PLPAARPGVAVGH
+381 PLPSGRPGVAVGH

-466 EVGAAVDIWRS
+466 EVDAAVGIWRS

-482 ADGPLPEAEHR
+482 AEGPLPEAEHR

-556 VTVTELASRAGTELA
+556 ATVTELAPQARTVPTARTHTVLTARAGTELAPQARTVPIARAGTELA
-571 PQKGTVG
+571 PQKGSVG

>member
-61 DPAGEGYAALVAGA
+61 GPAGEGYAALVAGA

-108 RLLGFAPTEAVIRTE
+108 RLLGFAPTEDVIRTE
-123 TDVIGEEIR
+123 TGVIGEEIR

-147 LYPGSRDSFGTQAEL
+147 LYPGSRDSFGTAAEL

-204 GGVGVSR
+204 GGVGVPR
-211 AAGEF
+211 AAGEL
-216 RAAGE
+216 RVAGE

-234 RVAGEVRAAE
+234 RVAGEVR
-244 EARVA
+244 
-249 EAPRTARETRAAE
+249 TAE

-271 LAEAPRAARESRAAE
+271 LAEAPRAAREIRAAE

-556 VTVTELASRAGTELA
+556 VTVTELASQAVTIPVAQAGTELA

>member
-1 MSVLPG
+1 MTVLPG

-56 GGSSA
+56 GREGSA
-61 DPAGEGYAALVAGA
+61 DHAGEGYAALVAGA

-108 RLLGFAPTEAVIRTE
+108 RLLGFAPTEDVIRTE

-147 LYPGSRDSFGTQAEL
+147 LYPGSRDSFGTAAEL

-175 SHYTAPRMVLSV
+175 AHYTAPRMVLSV

-194 RVMAVVREVF
+194 RVVAVVREVF
-204 GGVGVSR
+204 AGV
-211 AAGEF
+211 
-216 RAAGE
+216 
-221 SRAAVVARAAEGI
+221 
-234 RVAGEVRAAE
+234 VRTAE
-244 EARVA
+244 ETCAA
-249 EAPRTARETRAAE
+249 EAPRTAREI
-262 APRVTGEVR
+262 
-271 LAEAPRAARESRAAE
+271 RAAE
-286 EARAAGEVRTA
+286 EART
-297 EQTRAAEAPR
+297 
-307 AAKEIRAAE
+307 
-316 APRVAGEV
+316 
-324 RAAEE
+324 AEE
-329 ARVARGIRAAEQTH
+329 ARVSGA
-343 AARKIRAAGEARVAE
+343 V
-358 APRTARETRA
+358 RTAEETRA

-373 AAAEILTA
+373 TAEETHAAEAPRAATEIRTA

-394 PLPDPVADRP
+394 PLPDPVAERP

-410 VLAQVLGRSRLPA
+410 VLAQVLGRSRLPV

-546 AAARA
+546 AAART

-556 VTVTELASRAGTELA
+556 VTVTELA

>member
-1 MSVLPG
+1 MTVLPG

-56 GGSSA
+56 GREGSA
-61 DPAGEGYAALVAGA
+61 APAGEGYAALVAGA

-108 RLLGFAPTEAVIRTE
+108 RLLGFAPTEDVIRTE

-147 LYPGSRDSFGTQAEL
+147 LYPGSRDSFGTAAEL

-175 SHYTAPRMVLSV
+175 AHYTAPRMVLSV

-194 RVMAVVREVF
+194 RVVAVVREVF
-204 GGVGVSR
+204 AGV
-211 AAGEF
+211 
-216 RAAGE
+216 
-221 SRAAVVARAAEGI
+221 
-234 RVAGEVRAAE
+234 VR
-244 EARVA
+244 
-249 EAPRTARETRAAE
+249 T
-262 APRVTGEVR
+262 
-271 LAEAPRAARESRAAE
+271 AE
-286 EARAAGEVRTA
+286 EARA
-297 EQTRAAEAPR
+297 
-307 AAKEIRAAE
+307 
-316 APRVAGEV
+316 
-324 RAAEE
+324 
-329 ARVARGIRAAEQTH
+329 
-343 AARKIRAAGEARVAE
+343 AE

-373 AAAEILTA
+373 AAEEARVAGAVRTAEGTRAAEAPRTATEIRTA

-394 PLPDPVADRP
+394 PLPDPVAERP

-527 AGPDA
+527 AGVVRLSA
-532 LPAELRRTTPAEVA
+532 AGRASGPAEPGRSR
-546 AAARA
+546 
-551 LLEGP
+551 
-556 VTVTELASRAGTELA
+556 ASR
-571 PQKGTVG
+571 P